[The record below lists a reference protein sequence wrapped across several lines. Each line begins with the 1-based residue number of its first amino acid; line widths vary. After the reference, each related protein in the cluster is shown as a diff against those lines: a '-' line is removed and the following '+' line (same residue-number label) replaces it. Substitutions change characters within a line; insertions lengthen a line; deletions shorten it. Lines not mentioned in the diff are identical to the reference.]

1 MVPILH
7 FKKQITKFIPHFHL
21 EEVDRVRA
29 SKTLQ
34 ITIIQS
40 IFDAAVCEKESEK
53 KYTYLTRL
61 PTSHITNS
69 KVQDILETLVIT
81 WELYTNK

>member
-1 MVPILH
+1 MVPILY

-21 EEVDRVRA
+21 KEVDRVRA

-40 IFDAAVCEKESEK
+40 IFDAAVCENESEK
-53 KYTYLTRL
+53 NIYLFDS
-61 PTSHITNS
+61 PTNQSN
-69 KVQDILETLVIT
+69 
-81 WELYTNK
+81 N